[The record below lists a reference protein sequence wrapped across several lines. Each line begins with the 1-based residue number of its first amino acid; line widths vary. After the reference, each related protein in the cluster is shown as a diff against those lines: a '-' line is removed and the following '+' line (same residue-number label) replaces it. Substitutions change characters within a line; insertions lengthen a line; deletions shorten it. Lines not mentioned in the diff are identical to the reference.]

1 MDYFN
6 KAGIDFIN
14 APECNDGQQIGVFRM
29 KTGKYTVAQ
38 SLHPWRVATAL
49 NSPEFCD
56 VTERGEIYR
65 VIGVKPITEERTL
78 ASVTKKFT
86 DKVGADNVISL
97 AV

>member
-14 APECNDGQQIGVFRM
+14 APECNDGQQIGVFCI
-29 KTGKYTVAQ
+29 TGGKYVVAQ
-38 SLHPWRVATAL
+38 SLHPWRVATAI
-49 NSPEFCD
+49 NSPELNDKYTDREFCRI
-56 VTERGEIYR
+56 VGI
-65 VIGVKPITEERTL
+65 KPITEERTL
-78 ASVTKKFT
+78 ASVTKKFI